1 MKKKN
6 NHPKI
11 LHLSQT
17 HQKLNKKS
25 IIKEPA
31 ASSTFSN
38 SCAVELNACL
48 SSHLPMKYQ
57 LIPCQ
62 VSIPNYSRI
71 PPTVGIDDPRLRH
84 SIIAAKD
91 SMLIQNAPLTVRA
104 VNVRPNDP
112 HWKPMA
118 DRDPRQWHRFNMGQR
133 INYIN
138 YF

>member
-1 MKKKN
+1 M
-6 NHPKI
+6 
-11 LHLSQT
+11 
-17 HQKLNKKS
+17 
-25 IIKEPA
+25 
-31 ASSTFSN
+31 
-38 SCAVELNACL
+38 
-48 SSHLPMKYQ
+48 
-57 LIPCQ
+57 
-62 VSIPNYSRI
+62 
-71 PPTVGIDDPRLRH
+71 GIDDPRLRH